1 MNALSL
7 RCLLI
12 AVLTVSL
19 SACVPYRFTDA
30 PAVAGQ
36 VVSRASGRPVAGAVV
51 SMTSGHA
58 STQTRTDAG
67 GSFRLPALQHVG
79 LLIVGME
86 GYHPSGDLRVEAAG
100 YHPYSESGLGSPESA
115 RGGPTRGFG
124 VIEYGRVGPD
134 LEHIHVTLTPGA

>member
-1 MNALSL
+1 MNTPSF
-7 RCLLI
+7 RHVFI
-12 AVLTVSL
+12 AVVSLSL

-36 VVSRASGRPVAGAVV
+36 VVSRASGHPVAGALV

-58 STQTRTDAG
+58 STHARTDAS
-67 GSFRLPALQHVG
+67 GSFSLPALRHTG
-79 LLIVGME
+79 LFAVGME

-100 YHPYSESGLGSPESA
+100 YHPYAESGIGSPESA
-115 RGGPTRGFG
+115 RGGPTRGYG

>member
-1 MNALSL
+1 MNTPSFRHVFVAVVSL
-7 RCLLI
+7 
-12 AVLTVSL
+12 SL

-58 STQTRTDAG
+58 TTHAHTDAS
-67 GSFRLPALQHVG
+67 GSFNLSALQHTG
-79 LLIVGME
+79 LFIVGME
-86 GYHPSGDLRVEAAG
+86 GYHPSGDLRIEAVG
-100 YHPYSESGLGSPESA
+100 YHPYTESGVGSPESA
-115 RGGPTRGFG
+115 RGGPTRGYG

-134 LEHIHVTLTPGA
+134 LQHIHVALAPGA